1 MLEASEDPQKNK
13 EILLSFLKGK
23 CSMKISRYILKSDE
37 LIPIVECHLQ
47 LWPFGRT
54 AKQNITA
61 P

>member
-37 LIPIVECHLQ
+37 FIPTVECHLQ
-47 LWPFGRT
+47 L
-54 AKQNITA
+54 
-61 P
+61 